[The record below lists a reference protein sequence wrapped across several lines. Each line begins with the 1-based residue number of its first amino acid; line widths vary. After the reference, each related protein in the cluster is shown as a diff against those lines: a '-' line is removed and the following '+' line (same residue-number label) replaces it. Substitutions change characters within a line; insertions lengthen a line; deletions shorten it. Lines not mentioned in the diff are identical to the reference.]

1 MMKPILYNFLTS
13 KQKNIFFHKQMAK
26 GDFKPKN
33 WITEQNE
40 HHRAISGILLK
51 LPFFKE
57 TSIKTAFPH
66 LSFIISSQ

>member
-33 WITEQNE
+33 
-40 HHRAISGILLK
+40 
-51 LPFFKE
+51 
-57 TSIKTAFPH
+57 
-66 LSFIISSQ
+66 